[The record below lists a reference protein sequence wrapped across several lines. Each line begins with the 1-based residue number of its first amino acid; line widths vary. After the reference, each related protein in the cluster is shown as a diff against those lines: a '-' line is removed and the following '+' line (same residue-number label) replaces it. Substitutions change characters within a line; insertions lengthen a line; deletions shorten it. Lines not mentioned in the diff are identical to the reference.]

1 MRYESG
7 TVMQKV
13 IALVDCNN
21 FYVSCERVFNPA
33 LEGRPVVVLSN
44 NDGCVVARSAEAKAI
59 GIPAGI
65 PAFKIEKEI
74 TAGKVHAF
82 SSNYALYG
90 DLSRRVMETLAHF
103 TPDIE
108 VYSIDEAFLDLTGV
122 VHRRDRAA
130 YGRLIRR
137 TVKRWTG
144 IPVSIGMAET
154 KALAKIATRAAKKNP
169 DSDGVIDLTGSSFQE
184 TVLAG
189 TPIEKVWGVGRRYA
203 KFLRRHGIESALD
216 LRNMEDSWVKK
227 HLSVVGLRLVW
238 ELRGIPAI
246 GMEPDPPSKQQ
257 ICVSRSFGR
266 YVRSIAEMKEAVAS
280 YVTRAGEKLRRQKSS
295 AGAVM
300 VFMMTNRFRDEPQY
314 ANSTVLSLPAPSD
327 VTDELIRYALKGV
340 EHIYRDGHRF
350 NKAGVVLTSL
360 VPSDQV
366 QTSLFETTD
375 HESNRR
381 LMEALDSINTRLG
394 AGTLHYAASGL
405 NPSWRTRFQRRS
417 PRYTTRW
424 NELLAVPV

>member
-1 MRYESG
+1 
-7 TVMQKV
+7 MQKI

-21 FYVSCERVFNPA
+21 FYASCERVFNPA
-33 LEGRPVVVLSN
+33 LEGRPVVILSN
-44 NDGCVVARSAEAKAI
+44 NDGCVVARSAEAKAL

-74 TAGKVHAF
+74 SAGMVHAF

-90 DLSRRVMETLAHF
+90 DLSRRVMETLARF

-122 VHRRDRAA
+122 ASRTDPGT

-144 IPVSIGMAET
+144 IPVSIGIAET
-154 KALAKIATRAAKKNP
+154 KALAKIATRAAKKSS
-169 DSDGVIDLTGSSFQE
+169 DSGGVINLISSSVQKE
-184 TVLAG
+184 VLDG

-216 LRNMEDSWVKK
+216 LRNAEDSWVKK

-238 ELRGIPAI
+238 ELRGIPTI
-246 GMEPDPPSKQQ
+246 GMELDFLPKRQ

-266 YVRSIAEMKEAVAS
+266 YVQSIGEMKEAVAS

-327 VTDELIRYALKGV
+327 VPNELIRYALRGV
-340 EHIYRDGHRF
+340 EHIYRDGYLF
-350 NKAGVVLTSL
+350 NKAGVVLTGL
-360 VPSDQV
+360 VPSGQV
-366 QTSLFETTD
+366 QTHLFDTVD
-375 HESNRR
+375 HESNQR
-381 LMEALDSINTRLG
+381 LMRALDSINAHLG
-394 AGTLHYAASGL
+394 AGTLHYAATGL
-405 NPSWRTRFQRRS
+405 NPAWQARFQRRS

-424 NELLAVPV
+424 DELPKISA

>member
-1 MRYESG
+1 
-7 TVMQKV
+7 MQKV

-21 FYVSCERVFNPA
+21 FYASCERVFNPA

-74 TAGKVHAF
+74 TAGTVHAF

-90 DLSRRVMETLAHF
+90 DLSRRVMETLGHF

-122 VHRRDRAA
+122 VHRSDRAA

-144 IPVSIGMAET
+144 IPVSIGIAET

-169 DSDGVIDLTGSSFQE
+169 DSDGVMDLTGSSFQE
-184 TVLAG
+184 NVLAG

-238 ELRGIPAI
+238 ELRGITAI

-280 YVTRAGEKLRRQKSS
+280 YVTRAGEKLRHQKSS

-327 VTDELIRYALKGV
+327 VTDELIRYALRGV
-340 EHIYRDGHRF
+340 EHVYRDGHRF

-360 VPSDQV
+360 VPSNQV
-366 QTSLFETTD
+366 QTSLFDTAD
-375 HESNRR
+375 HETSKR
-381 LMEALDSINTRLG
+381 LMKALDSINARLG

-405 NPSWRTRFQRRS
+405 NPSWQTRFQRRS

-424 NELLAVPV
+424 NELLTVRV